1 MKTERGVRGY
11 SSVGR
16 KRKRAAIM
24 TSQISYVSRH
34 LRNISFHIVLIA
46 IAALFMLP
54 LIWSFAMSLRPLNQP
69 LTQRAAWF
77 ANELAWSNYLLI
89 FEEVPYARYLLNSA
103 IVAGVGVLLATLTSS
118 WAGFAMAQLGAR
130 GQRVWLVLSFIAI
143 MTPLGSLWLMRFL
156 IIKWLGLM
164 DSWWAL
170 WLPAL
175 LGGEPLL
182 VLLFY
187 RAFRNQSPEIRDA
200 ATMDG
205 AGLWANWWHVA
216 LPMARPALLAVGLL
230 AFLSLW
236 RDAASPV
243 MYLKSLERYT
253 LAVGLQQLQ
262 QLDATR
268 WALVM
273 AGAVV
278 FTLPALL
285 AFGLSQHVLLRGV
298 ERSRQTR

>member
-1 MKTERGVRGY
+1 MSKT
-11 SSVGR
+11 
-16 KRKRAAIM
+16 
-24 TSQISYVSRH
+24 
-34 LRNISFHIVLIA
+34 LRNAAHHLTLIA
-46 IAALFMLP
+46 IAAVFMLP
-54 LIWSFAMSLRPLNQP
+54 LTWSVIMSLRPLDQP
-69 LTQRAAWF
+69 LTIRAAWF
-77 ANELAWSNYLLI
+77 VAAPAWSNYARI
-89 FEEVPYARYLLNSA
+89 FVDVPYARYLLNSVLVTGMG
-103 IVAGVGVLLATLTSS
+103 VALAALTAS

-130 GQRVWLVLSFIAI
+130 GQRAWLSVSFVAA

-156 IIKWLGLM
+156 VIKWLGFI

-200 ATMDG
+200 TAMDG
-205 AGLWANWWHVA
+205 AGLWTTWWRIA
-216 LPMARPALLAVGLL
+216 LPMAQPTLLVVCLL

-236 RDAASPV
+236 RDAASPL
-243 MYLKSLERYT
+243 MYLKTPENYT
-253 LAVGLQQLQ
+253 LAVGLQQLE

-285 AFGLSQHVLLRGV
+285 AFGLSQRLLLRGL
-298 ERSRQTR
+298 SS